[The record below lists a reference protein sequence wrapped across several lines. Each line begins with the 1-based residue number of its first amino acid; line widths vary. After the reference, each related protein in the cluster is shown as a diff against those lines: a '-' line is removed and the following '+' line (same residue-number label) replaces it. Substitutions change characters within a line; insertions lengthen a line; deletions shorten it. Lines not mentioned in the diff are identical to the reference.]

1 MNGRFYLAMGAL
13 ALVSV
18 AATVYWQQ
26 PDAPAAAVASPPA
39 PATDSAAPP
48 PDAAPISAAQQQ
60 LLLAPQIK
68 DQEQRLLFH
77 AAYRAFFADAHGL
90 SESERNRQA
99 DALRADI
106 ARYEQRNELASSE
119 ALLLQLGLIQAT
131 VSDEAT
137 QKAQATALMERY
149 QARSVARQAAAQPD
163 ERFLQYK
170 EDEKRIVS
178 EVMAADSIPDGLSRD
193 QYLRQ
198 RLQEARERAYQ

>member
-13 ALVSV
+13 ALIS
-18 AATVYWQQ
+18 ATATVYWQQ
-26 PDAPAAAVASPPA
+26 PDTPAAPSVPA
-39 PATDSAAPP
+39 PQADAGAPLSGT
-48 PDAAPISAAQQQ
+48 APTSPAQQQQ

-68 DQEQRLLFH
+68 EQEQRLLFH
-77 AAYRAFFADAHGL
+77 AAYRTFFADAHNL

-106 ARYEQRNELASSE
+106 ERYEQRNELASSE

-137 QKAQATALMERY
+137 QKAQAAALMERY
-149 QARSVARQAAAQPD
+149 QARTTARQAMTQPD
-163 ERFLQYK
+163 ERFLRYK

-178 EVMAADSIPDGLSRD
+178 EVMAADSVPDGLSRD

>member
-13 ALVSV
+13 ALVSA

-26 PDAPAAAVASPPA
+26 SDIPVATLSPQPPESAVQAATGSAPAVTPQ
-39 PATDSAAPP
+39 
-48 PDAAPISAAQQQ
+48 QQQ

-68 DQEQRLLFH
+68 EQEQRLLFH
-77 AAYRAFFADAHGL
+77 AAYRSFFAEAPNL
-90 SESERNRQA
+90 SEAERNRQA

-106 ARYEQRNELASSE
+106 ALYEGRDELASSE
-119 ALLLQLGLIQAT
+119 ALLLQLGLIQVT
-131 VSDEAT
+131 VSDEET
-137 QKAQATALMERY
+137 QKAQAAALMERY
-149 QARSVARQAAAQPD
+149 QARSAARQAAAQPD

-170 EDEKRIVS
+170 EDEKRIVA

>member
-13 ALVSV
+13 ALVSA

-26 PDAPAAAVASPPA
+26 SEIPVATSPSQT
-39 PATDSAAPP
+39 TDSAVQEAAGKAP
-48 PDAAPISAAQQQ
+48 AVVSQQQQ

-68 DQEQRLLFH
+68 EQEQRLLFH
-77 AAYRAFFADAHGL
+77 AAYRSFFAEGPNLPEA
-90 SESERNRQA
+90 ERNRQA
-99 DALRADI
+99 EALRADI
-106 ARYEQRNELASSE
+106 ELYEGRDELASSE

-131 VSDEAT
+131 VSDEET
-137 QKAQATALMERY
+137 QKAQAAALMERY
-149 QARSVARQAAAQPD
+149 QARSAARQAAAQPD

-170 EDEKRIVS
+170 KDEKRIVS
-178 EVMAADSIPDGLSRD
+178 EVMATDSIPDGLSRD

>member
-13 ALVSV
+13 ALIS
-18 AATVYWQQ
+18 ATATVYWQQ
-26 PDAPAAAVASPPA
+26 PDTPTAPAV
-39 PATDSAAPP
+39 AAPQA
-48 PDAAPISAAQQQ
+48 DADAPSPGTAPTNPAQQQQ

-68 DQEQRLLFH
+68 EQEQRLLFH
-77 AAYRAFFADAHGL
+77 AAYRTFFADAHSL

-106 ARYEQRNELASSE
+106 ERYEQRNELASSE

-131 VSDEAT
+131 VSDETT
-137 QKAQATALMERY
+137 QKAQAAALVERY
-149 QARSVARQAAAQPD
+149 QARTAARQAMTQPD

-178 EVMAADSIPDGLSRD
+178 EVMAADSVPDGLSRD